1 MKILELG
8 SGSVPIEGAVH
19 HDRIKHSDWI
29 DVAHDLDILPWIW
42 NNDEWDEIYS
52 IDVFEHLNLEIIQWI
67 SECHRI
73 LKIGGKLTMR
83 LPAWDHELSYRDP
96 THKRVFHPE
105 TFDYFDP
112 EKELYKLFGRYYWDN
127 TPTFTVKYIGRENND
142 LKYELRKI

>member
-19 HDRIKHSDWI
+19 HDRIIHSDWI

-42 NNDEWDEIYS
+42 ENNEWDQIYS
-52 IDVFEHLNLEIIQWI
+52 IDVFEHLNIEIIQWI

-73 LKIGGKLTMR
+73 LKPGGVLIMR

-96 THKRVFHPE
+96 THKKVFHPE

-127 TPTFTVKYIGRENND
+127 TPEFTVKYLGRENND